1 MPVIIPLLTPVG
13 LLYGRD
19 CVYLDN
25 AQFVENPS
33 RLHVTGE
40 LNGALI
46 RHSHPETQGR
56 ETQDFFPFYLIFERV
71 IASST
76 CELDT
81 HENLA
86 SPHTDGTRPSFV
98 EIQNSPWLKRLPVR
112 QDFDRRIYRHFR
124 LYTYDT
130 VLDVFAAS
138 YTWQIDF

>member
-1 MPVIIPLLTPVG
+1 MPVIIPLPTSAG

-25 AQFVENPS
+25 AQFESSS
-33 RLHVTGE
+33 RLHITGE

-46 RHSHPETQGR
+46 RHSHPETQDR
-56 ETQDFFPFYLIFERV
+56 ETQDFVPFYLIFESV

-81 HENLA
+81 YENLA
-86 SPHTDGTRPSFV
+86 PLHTDGTRPSFV
-98 EIQNSPWLKRLPVR
+98 EIQNSPWLERLPVR
-112 QDFDRRIYRHFR
+112 QDFDHRIYHHFR

>member
-1 MPVIIPLLTPVG
+1 MPVIIPLPTSAG

-25 AQFVENPS
+25 AQFESSS
-33 RLHVTGE
+33 RLHITGE

-56 ETQDFFPFYLIFERV
+56 ETQDFSPFYLIFERV

-81 HENLA
+81 YENLV
-86 SPHTDGTRPSFV
+86 PHHMDDTRPSFV
-98 EIQNSPWLKRLPVR
+98 EIQNSPWLERLPVR
-112 QDFDRRIYRHFR
+112 QDFDHRIYRHFR